1 MAKSATQLMSVS
13 KMLFAGIY
21 SLIADRAPKTKR
33 RAVSG
38 VVVVAVVGW
47 KRPFAEFVKMI
58 AFE

>member
-1 MAKSATQLMSVS
+1 MSVS